1 MEPMPPIMAATTEE
15 VRVQTENMSLRSG
28 EKIEQFVTPSRTF
41 GAELRYKRKTLSI
54 KDLESEVI
62 RVALCTLKFDMYDKF
77 VKANTEFTSGRMAP
91 DEFLAQ
97 CKELFKHYPV
107 LFEPLR
113 KHVSKYAAGPR

>member
-28 EKIEQFVTPSRTF
+28 EKIEQVVTPSQTF

-97 CKELFKHYPV
+97 CKDLFKHYPV

>member
-1 MEPMPPIMAATTEE
+1 MCTERTTSFSSY
-15 VRVQTENMSLRSG
+15 NAFLRIQELNLSG